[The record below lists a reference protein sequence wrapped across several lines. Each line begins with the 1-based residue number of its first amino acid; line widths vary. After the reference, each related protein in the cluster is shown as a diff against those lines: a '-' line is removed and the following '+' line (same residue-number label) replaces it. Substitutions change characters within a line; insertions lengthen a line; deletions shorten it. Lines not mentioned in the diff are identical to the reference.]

1 MWLLEPNVAL
11 FLCTKTDKQILNQS
25 IGGGSVGKVVAS
37 NARSL
42 QFESSHRQNF
52 TINEF
57 TVEKKKIYNEKKKE
71 TGSAHL
77 KNIKRSMPSC
87 GQS

>member
-1 MWLLEPNVAL
+1 MAV
-11 FLCTKTDKQILNQS
+11 
-25 IGGGSVGKVVAS
+25 VVAQVDRAVAS
-37 NARSL
+37 DTRGL